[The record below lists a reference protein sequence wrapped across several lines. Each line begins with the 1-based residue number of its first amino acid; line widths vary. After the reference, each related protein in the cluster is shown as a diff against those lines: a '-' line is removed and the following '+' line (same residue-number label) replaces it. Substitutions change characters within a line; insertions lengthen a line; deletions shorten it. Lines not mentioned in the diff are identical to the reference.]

1 MKKKLEKL
9 IRNKILNIKIFL
21 TFLFVVNNLFSIEY
35 KELIE
40 KLAEVDQKI
49 EKIKSEYTQ
58 LINFVDLNEVYE
70 LKAKFIFVKPDKLK
84 VEVYEPIK
92 QIIVADSNRIE
103 VKDVNND
110 IIYKFSTKKYFEKEY
125 QYLPLLFSNIY
136 SSSKKYTI
144 VDFIKKTGLK
154 FVAEEKDC
162 YVLSTRMAKGKVYT
176 DKKIGLR
183 PGETR
188 VILWIKKD
196 TLYPEKISLISE
208 KYIIETEFKNY
219 ETNFDITST
228 EFELEKTTSTKI
240 VNVE

>member
-1 MKKKLEKL
+1 MKKKLGKL
-9 IRNKILNIKIFL
+9 VKKKMLNIKIFL
-21 TFLFVVNNLFSIEY
+21 AFLFVVNNLFSIEY

-49 EKIKSEYTQ
+49 EKIKAEYTQ

-84 VEVYEPIK
+84 VEVYEPVK
-92 QIIVADSNRIE
+92 QIIVADSKRIE

-110 IIYKFSTKKYFEKEY
+110 IIYKFDPKKYFEKEY
-125 QYLPLLFSNIY
+125 QYLPLLFSKTY

-154 FVAEEKDC
+154 FVAEEKDY

-196 TLYPEKISLISE
+196 TLYPKKLSLISE

-228 EFELEKTTSTKI
+228 EFELEKTTNTKI

>member
-1 MKKKLEKL
+1 MKRKLEKL

-110 IIYKFSTKKYFEKEY
+110 IIYKFGSKKYFEKEY

-154 FVAEEKDC
+154 FVAEEKDY

-196 TLYPEKISLISE
+196 TLYPEKLSLISE

-219 ETNFDITST
+219 ETNFDITFT

>member
-35 KELIE
+35 KELIK

-92 QIIVADSNRIE
+92 QIIVADSKRIE

-110 IIYKFSTKKYFEKEY
+110 IIYKFSTKKYFEKGY

-136 SSSKKYTI
+136 GSSKKYTI

-154 FVAEEKDC
+154 FVAEEKDY

-196 TLYPEKISLISE
+196 TLYPEKLSLISE

>member
-92 QIIVADSNRIE
+92 QIIVADSKRIE

-136 SSSKKYTI
+136 SSSKKYPI

-154 FVAEEKDC
+154 FVAEEKDY

-196 TLYPEKISLISE
+196 TLYPEKLSLISE